1 MSRANKQTNVLFLC
15 RVNGA
20 RSIMAEAITNAFA
33 GSRVRAYSAG
43 IEPIEQIP
51 NAVLS
56 VLWDH
61 GIPIAGLRPKTISE
75 FLGPDACDL
84 DLIVTVGGQ
93 TLAEL
98 CPSWPRPPVMAHWN
112 IPNTSAL
119 TNSSL
124 YHNELVAMY
133 KVIHRCVSALLELP
147 SARSGRRPLARELA
161 GIATRHVPMRLCEGP
176 QASL

>member
-1 MSRANKQTNVLFLC
+1 MSRANETEPTNVLFLC

-33 GSRVRAYSAG
+33 EGRVRAHSAG
-43 IEPIEQIP
+43 VEPIEQIP

-61 GIPIAGLRPKTISE
+61 GIPIAGLRPKTITE
-75 FLGPDACDL
+75 FLGPDGCDL

-98 CPSWPRPPVMAHWN
+98 CPSWPRPPVVAHWN

-119 TNSSL
+119 TDSSR
-124 YHNELVAMY
+124 YHGELVAMY
-133 KVIHRCVSALLELP
+133 EVIQRCVSAFLELP
-147 SARSGRRPLARELA
+147 SVRSGRRSLARELA
-161 GIATRHVPMRLCEGP
+161 GIATRHVPVRLEHAP
-176 QASL
+176 I